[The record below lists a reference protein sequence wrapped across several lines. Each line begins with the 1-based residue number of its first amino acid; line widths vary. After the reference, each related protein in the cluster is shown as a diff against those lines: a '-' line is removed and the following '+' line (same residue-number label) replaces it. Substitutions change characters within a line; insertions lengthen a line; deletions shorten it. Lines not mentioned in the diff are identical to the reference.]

1 MATARLESVHIGR
14 VGETSIYRVDLSQSG
29 FGTIGAITIHDDN
42 VLSGSTGVYSG
53 MDLDFVRLLN
63 SATDAAT
70 LTGLPGEPIFDFSA
84 SGIVFQPGFQTPL
97 GPTDPPEWNT
107 NLQGTSGFNIYD
119 PDKAML
125 GSVND
130 GTLSLGEGG
139 QITFL
144 LKTPLSTNGRYFYFG
159 EAGNVDLANYV
170 LVSDTPSS
178 TPSSEPRDFTLIGTP
193 GNDTIRVGVGLNM
206 HLQFIDTTVYG
217 RRGDDRIVGAF
228 GNDRLYGESGKDLL
242 WGRSGDDWLRGG
254 TNSDRVYGEAGQDTI
269 NGGAGIDRLSG
280 GAGGDVFVFDSKLG
294 TSRTDRKVNFDTI
307 TDFNVRGDSLW
318 LDNAVFRK
326 IGSGTASNPGALNKE
341 FLTTG
346 SKSRERDDYLIYD
359 KKTGVLSYDADG
371 SGSKEAVEFAQLK
384 KGHSLTYRDVFV
396 I

>member
-1 MATARLESVHIGR
+1 MATVRLGSVLIGR
-14 VGETSIYRVDLSQSG
+14 VGETDIYRVDLSQSG
-29 FGTIGAITIHDDN
+29 FSTIGAITIHDDN
-42 VLSGSTGVYSG
+42 VLSGSPGLYSG

-70 LTGLPGEPIFDFSA
+70 LIGLPGEPIFDFSP
-84 SGIVFQPGFQTPL
+84 SGVVFQPGFQTPL
-97 GPTDPPEWNT
+97 GPSDPPEWNT
-107 NLQGTSGFNIYD
+107 NLQGTSGSNIYD

-125 GSVND
+125 GSAND

-144 LKTPLSTNGRYFYFG
+144 LKTPLSTSGRYFYFG
-159 EAGNVDLANYV
+159 EAGNADLANYV
-170 LVSDTPSS
+170 LVSD

-193 GNDTIRVGVGLNM
+193 GNDTIRVGVGLNT

-217 RRGDDRIVGAF
+217 QRGDDRIVGAF
-228 GNDRLYGESGKDLL
+228 GNDMLYGESGEDLI

-254 TNSDRVYGEAGQDTI
+254 TNSDKVYGEAGEDTI
-269 NGGAGIDRLSG
+269 NGGTGIDRLSG
-280 GAGGDVFVFDSKLG
+280 GTGGDVFVFDSKLG
-294 TSRTDRKVNFDTI
+294 TARTDRKVNFDTI
-307 TDFNVRGDSLW
+307 TDFNPRGDSLW
-318 LDNAVFRK
+318 LDNAVFK
-326 IGSGTASNPGALNKE
+326 KLGSGTLSNPKQLNKKYFTVGE
-341 FLTTG
+341 DA
-346 SKSRERDDYLIYD
+346 KDRNDYLIYN

-384 KGHSLTYRDVFV
+384 KGLALTYKDILV